1 MEFIKETPVNID
13 ELVKKANS
21 IYRVERQA
29 ALEEIK
35 KYDCQKSRDVITR
48 LALHDK
54 IFGIKNSAFLV
65 AQAMGIT
72 KKGQPIRLTK
82 KDIGYKASDFT
93 KLFLRIKKEASMDGF
108 ELEKFKKHFQILN
121 PEMLDVMSYEKGNK
135 LDSWI
140 ESIFQGLPK
149 K

>member
-1 MEFIKETPVNID
+1 MEFTKETPKNIN

-21 IYRVERQA
+21 IYRKERQE

-35 KYDCQKSRDVITR
+35 KYDCQQSRDVITR
-48 LALHDK
+48 LAIHDK
-54 IFGIKNSAFLV
+54 IYGIKMAAFKI

-72 KKGQPIRLTK
+72 KNGQPIRLTK
-82 KDIGYKASDFT
+82 KDIGYKPSDFT
-93 KLFLRIKKEASMDGF
+93 KLFQRVKRETSMD
-108 ELEKFKKHFQILN
+108 ELDLGKFKEHFQTLN
-121 PEMLDVMSYEKGNK
+121 PEMLDVMSYEKGSK

-140 ESIFQGLPK
+140 ESTYKGLPK